1 MTKLLGPL
9 QVKVEEWK
17 KTTGAL
23 EREHDKGIYSETNWD
38 PLNEDHLQYL
48 SIPLHTQPPEMYTR
62 QREWDFI
69 LAGLLIGVPGATAI
83 SELAY

>member
-23 EREHDKGIYSETNWD
+23 EREHDKGTVKPKLD
-38 PLNEDHLQYL
+38 PLNKRHRHICLFPY
-48 SIPLHTQPPEMYTR
+48 IHPLEMYTR
-62 QREWDFI
+62 QREWDFMH
-69 LAGLLIGVPGATAI
+69 AGLLTGVPWRPWPLL
-83 SELAY
+83 ELAC